1 MSVKR
6 VDKREPLLRLVGDH
20 ILYSNI
26 IRGDVLMGGGFLT
39 AVGVYLLVQDLRERC
54 SEDDWGV
61 EKSARAH
68 HVAGGPPHYITTFNN
83 TKGS

>member
-1 MSVKR
+1 
-6 VDKREPLLRLVGDH
+6 
-20 ILYSNI
+20 
-26 IRGDVLMGGGFLT
+26 MGGGFLT
-39 AVGVYLLVQDLRERC
+39 AVGVYLLVQDLRERY